1 MNNKEEYKKYL
12 LMRIE
17 ANNSKNANSND
28 DGDNGSGS
36 EGEGEGYCD
45 FSEPAPNIR
54 ESFRQVLDEIADNA
68 HIMYGSK
75 TVDGIADFAAE
86 DIAEYIDR
94 VEQYIEENNPY
105 KSERELYER
114 CKAFDDDEFAEHWD
128 RLHPYLAK
136 RYQPE
141 ELNVQFY
148 IDEFPT
154 LADEEYAATR
164 QEMLHDWDI
173 ALLRKEIAYELEILS
188 RMRHA
193 LEKQF
198 EDRIKSFYGCNY
210 TALEV
215 GLFWGLEKGDW
226 QPYQI
231 NLLRDLSAVCR
242 DNRSITTLLDA
253 LGRRGAQNKT
263 VETGFREVDKE
274 CATQFRHASPPDIDG
289 VTESNRLSGLLPSE
303 TALLGDKSLELN
315 FYKKYAEHRLQ
326 TIDSRSHIR
335 ILEQFEKPAIA
346 TEKKGPYIVCLDTS
360 GSMCGKP
367 EEVAKAICYGL
378 LLRSREEDR
387 KCYVISYS
395 TDIEIL
401 DLTNWDMGMNAI
413 VDFLTHSFY
422 GGTDLEPAMAE
433 ALRMLEKEDYLLAD
447 VLVIS
452 DFEVGDLKPRTVSR
466 IMDMQERNVQF
477 HSLLIGGHCNR
488 SVVNNFDRNWRY
500 DHNKNEIKSTT
511 IFIKQP

>member
-1 MNNKEEYKKYL
+1 MSNKEEYKKYL
-12 LMRIE
+12 LMRIG
-17 ANNSKNANSND
+17 ANNSSRNGNSND
-28 DGDNGSGS
+28 DENNGSG
-36 EGEGEGYCD
+36 GDAD

-54 ESFRQVLDEIADNA
+54 ESFRQILDEIADNA
-68 HIMYGSK
+68 HMLYGSS
-75 TVDGIADFAAE
+75 TVDGIAEFAAE

-94 VEQYIEENNPY
+94 VEKYIEEHNPY

-141 ELNVQFY
+141 ELNIPFY

-164 QEMLHDWDI
+164 QEFLHDWDI

-188 RMRHA
+188 RVRQA
-193 LEKQF
+193 LEKQI
-198 EDRIKSFYGCNY
+198 EDRIKSFYGCDY

-215 GLFWGLEKGDW
+215 GLFWDLEKGDW
-226 QPYQI
+226 MPSQI
-231 NLLRDLSAVCR
+231 DLLRTLAAVCR

-263 VETGFREVDKE
+263 VEIGFREVEKE
-274 CATQFRHASPPDIDG
+274 CATQFRHATPPDIDG

-303 TALLGDKSLELN
+303 MALLGDRSLELN

-326 TIDSRSHIR
+326 TFDSRSHIR
-335 ILEQFEKPAIA
+335 IREQFEQPAIS

-360 GSMCGKP
+360 GSMYGKP

-378 LLRSREEDR
+378 LLRSREERR

-395 TDIEIL
+395 TGIEVL
-401 DLTNWDMGMNAI
+401 DLTEWDVGMNAI
-413 VDFLTHSFY
+413 VDFLTHSFH
-422 GGTDLEPAMAE
+422 GGTDLEPALAE
-433 ALRMLEKEDYLLAD
+433 AMRMLETEDYILAD
-447 VLVIS
+447 VLVVS
-452 DFEVGDLKPRTVSR
+452 DFEVGNLEPRTVSQ
-466 IMDMQERNVQF
+466 IKDMQRQNVQF
-477 HSLLIGGHCNR
+477 HSLLIGRHCNR
-488 SVVNNFDRNWRY
+488 DVVNKFDRNWRY
-500 DHNKNEIKSTT
+500 DHNKNEIKATSIITNR
-511 IFIKQP
+511 P